1 MTAKRFTNP
10 FAKRSCL
17 HKWRQP
23 LNPTVGF
30 HFLLRPTSDEEPTGS
45 RANDR
50 EAVHQPLREAK
61 LSAQVAQPLNPT
73 VGFHFFNRIHS
84 DEERGSQTDRFA
96 CE

>member
-1 MTAKRFTNP
+1 MTAKRFTNL
-10 FAKRSCL
+10 FAKRSRP

-30 HFLLRPTSDEEPTGS
+30 HFFLRPNSDEERGSQTEGS

-50 EAVHQPLREAK
+50 EAVHKPLREAK

-73 VGFHFFNRIHS
+73 VGFHFLLRPNS
-84 DEERGSQTDRFA
+84 DENRKFA
-96 CE
+96 CQ